1 MMRTRMLVLLSVCSI
16 LASAGC
22 TALRETAALKDVKFS
37 FDRVTNVRVAGV
49 TVDGKDSYTDVGV
62 TDVAKLTAAVLGQN
76 VPTNLIVHVKAEN
89 PSSNAVTARM
99 IQLGWTFFVEDRKV
113 LDGKLDSTYAFAPG
127 QPVDVRVPITF
138 DAYDLYEH
146 NAEDLFELG
155 LALAD
160 VGGYEKEVRL
170 DLVPTVN
177 TDLGPITYS
186 SPITVKRTVD

>member
-1 MMRTRMLVLLSVCSI
+1 MLFVSLCFIV
-16 LASAGC
+16 ASAGC

-37 FDRVTNVRVAGV
+37 FDRVSNVRVAGV

-76 VPTNLIVHVKAEN
+76 VPTSLIVHVKAEN
-89 PSSNAVTARM
+89 PSSNSVTARM
-99 IQLGWTFFVEDRKV
+99 VQLGWTFFIEDRKI

-127 QPVDVRVPITF
+127 TPVDVRVPITF
-138 DAYDLYEH
+138 DAYDMYEH
-146 NAEDLFELG
+146 NAENLFELG

-160 VGGYEKEVRL
+160 VGEYEKEVRL

-177 TDLGPITYS
+177 TDLGPITYPQ
-186 SPITVKRTVD
+186 PITVKRTVD